1 MKKKCLLLVLVS
13 LPLIIYSCQK
23 AEKPKTVPASGY
35 VEVGEAS
42 WYGPGFHG
50 QLTSSREIFNMEDL
64 TAAHPTLP
72 FGTMVQVTN
81 LENSRIVTVRINDR
95 GPFVKNRIIDLS
107 YASARMLG
115 LIGPGTAKVRL
126 EVIGFKTP
134 DLETGE
140 KGKVILQLG
149 SFLDPERAR
158 ALYHQLKPKFPGVFI
173 SPYQAASGQVFYRVR
188 LGEVSQQ
195 QADQLSRE
203 LSASGYP
210 VLCLK
215 Q

>member
-1 MKKKCLLLVLVS
+1 MRKKGLLLVLVS
-13 LPLIIYSCQK
+13 LPLIIYSCQRTG
-23 AEKPKTVPASGY
+23 KPETVPASGY

-81 LENSRIVTVRINDR
+81 LENSRAVTVRINDR

-107 YASARMLG
+107 YAAARMLG
-115 LIGPGTAKVRL
+115 LIGPGTAQVRL
-126 EVIGFKTP
+126 EVIGFKSS

-140 KGKVILQLG
+140 KGNVTLQLG
-149 SFLDPERAR
+149 SFLDPDRAR
-158 ALYHQLKPKFPGVFI
+158 ALYRQLKPQFPGVFI
-173 SPYQAASGQVFYRVR
+173 SPYQAASGQIFYRVR
-188 LGEVSQQ
+188 LEAGSQQ
-195 QADQLSRE
+195 QADRLSRE